1 MNEAWAAKSPERLGD
16 EAMLPMWDGVRLTR
30 YEPGK
35 QGVAGVIELRVR
47 ASATSDGRN
56 PFFGPMR

>member
-1 MNEAWAAKSPERLGD
+1 
-16 EAMLPMWDGVRLTR
+16 MLPMWDGVRLTR

-35 QGVAGVIELRVR
+35 QGVDGVIALRVCAPA
-47 ASATSDGRN
+47 ASNGRN